1 MWKNILLRLLCR
13 KRNTSFSI
21 KQHTIY
27 FICDFLSTN
36 FGNYCKSFV
45 SLTHFDMDI
54 GTKIIEVR
62 KQKGLSQIDFAKAV
76 GVSREMIGR
85 YERNEVMPSI
95 EVAKKIANALEVSLD
110 YLAGDAKLAA
120 VDKQTLRL
128 MNDIEELEPAI
139 KDKLFFL
146 ANAVIRDAKTQRAY
160 SH

>member
-1 MWKNILLRLLCR
+1 MWKKSLLRLLCR
-13 KRNTSFSI
+13 KRNTSFSTE
-21 KQHTIY
+21 QHTIY

-36 FGNYCKSFV
+36 FGSYCKFSV
-45 SLTHFDMDI
+45 SLTHFNMDI

-62 KQKGLSQIDFAKAV
+62 KQKGLSQTDFAKAV

-146 ANAVIRDAKTQRAY
+146 ANAVIRDACSR
-160 SH
+160 